1 MEFWVEFYKH
11 YVLNKSDL
19 IKIALYGFDLLQE
32 ASTPIS
38 FVSAM
43 QITYYTIV
51 VSHAD
56 YLLHNSRW
64 HNSQRPWGQQYFLEL
79 PLTVKY
85 TIPVL
90 LEVKDTKA
98 VTGK

>member
-43 QITYYTIV
+43 QITYYTIPGDTILKDHE
-51 VSHAD
+51 VSSTSWNYHW
-56 YLLHNSRW
+56 L
-64 HNSQRPWGQQYFLEL
+64 
-79 PLTVKY
+79 
-85 TIPVL
+85 
-90 LEVKDTKA
+90 
-98 VTGK
+98 